1 LENGDDWFYFEDVST
16 SSAVDSKSAATYPF
30 HLSTISGTETELVRL
45 RYTSQPKHTLVHKGA
60 CSFTGIHT
68 SDGKGSSQTTDGH
81 SGLTVQVN
89 VGDL

>member
-1 LENGDDWFYFEDVST
+1 LENGDDWFYFEDTSA

-30 HLSTISGTETELVRL
+30 HLSTISGRETELMRL
-45 RYTSQPKHTLVHKGA
+45 RYKSQPKHTLVHKGA

-68 SDGKGSSQTTDGH
+68 SKGSSQTTDGH
-81 SGLTVQVN
+81 AGLTVQVN